1 MNIDNLSLK
10 PNSYDIEKMKNGFQ
24 EFQNLLANE

>member
-10 PNSYDIEKMKNGFQ
+10 PNSYDIEK
-24 EFQNLLANE
+24 NEERFSGASKFVG